1 MASDTLDDVEAL
13 HRDLESLKENR
24 MPNIDRLA
32 AELEAHVDEFRNLL
46 DQKKRNSESR
56 KKLCSGPSFCSG
68 DCSFTSRLIFLRL
81 TCLRLYRAG

>member
-1 MASDTLDDVEAL
+1 MLVRTIHTIIESLRALPAVMAADSLDYLEAL

-46 DQKKRNSESR
+46 DQKKRSGESR
-56 KKLCSGPSFCSG
+56 KKLCSGP
-68 DCSFTSRLIFLRL
+68 
-81 TCLRLYRAG
+81 